1 MDLIE
6 SESEE
11 INEIY
16 IGKKVK
22 KENFP
27 KVGDSDI
34 SDQDDQDIREDSFQA
49 PKIK

>member
-11 INEIY
+11 SNEIY

-27 KVGDSDI
+27 ILEDSDI
-34 SDQDDQDIREDSFQA
+34 SDQDQDISEDSFQA